1 MRGLEKPKFELKSFM
16 NSPHF
21 QSFKS
26 SDLVG
31 LLLLSALCVL
41 IVAGIVS
48 QALESQKKIEA
59 YKGAEK
65 ISLQLMAGELSELD
79 LQSAG
84 ANAKRSPASEKTNL
98 GLDPW
103 GYAYQY
109 KIFHSP
115 QASFLVVWSTGPNG
129 SGNTDLAS
137 FHVDEKGLMRAA
149 EFGGDDVGYIQQ
161 IRR

>member
-1 MRGLEKPKFELKSFM
+1 MRLSERPSSEPKSFM

-31 LLLLSALCVL
+31 LLLLSVLCVL
-41 IVAGIVS
+41 IVGGIVS

-79 LQSAG
+79 LQSASDD
-84 ANAKRSPASEKTNL
+84 AKRSPASGKTNL

-103 GYAYQY
+103 GFAYQY
-109 KIFHSP
+109 KIIQSR
-115 QASFLVVWSTGPNG
+115 QSSFLVVWSLGPNG
-129 SGNTDLAS
+129 STDSQLDS
-137 FHVDEKGLMRAA
+137 FTIDDKGLLRAA
-149 EFGGDDVGYIQQ
+149 DFKGDDVGYIQQ